1 MSTKEL
7 NQKASEFDW
16 NPNIEFRFWTRAAE
30 AIHHEV
36 RAVAVAFPQMKC

>member
-36 RAVAVAFPQMKC
+36 RALPFACPSRAP